1 MQVCVCMY
9 VYIYLPLFFHRLP
22 TYPNSIQLFA
32 FSNPKSHVISLM
44 NSPGYVL
51 EEYGHFLG

>member
-1 MQVCVCMY
+1 MYVCVY
-9 VYIYLPLFFHRLP
+9 VYIYLPLLFHHLP

-44 NSPGYVL
+44 NGPGYVL